1 MSHADRSARAS
12 FRQHEVTR
20 AVKAARAAGLN
31 IAKVEIDLATGK
43 VAILT
48 QSDLPGGEDRTD
60 LDRWI
65 TGHARKA

>member
-1 MSHADRSARAS
+1 MTRGNSQPT
-12 FRQHEVTR
+12 FRQHDVTR

-43 VAILT
+43 VAILA
-48 QSDLPGGEDRTD
+48 QADLPGGEDRTD